1 MAPVPPRA
9 ERPEVSEGGEKYPD
23 VSIEQSERVSVQS
36 AVELSV
42 QQSHRVYCEQSAK
55 QARHLDLL
63 NFYLLA
69 AVVPSGRV
77 PPWLLEVPPSPVAGQ
92 FPNWS
97 SGLKM

>member
-55 QARHLDLL
+55 QARHFDLL
-63 NFYLLA
+63 NFWLLA

-77 PPWLLEVPPSPVAGQ
+77 PRGC
-92 FPNWS
+92 
-97 SGLKM
+97 